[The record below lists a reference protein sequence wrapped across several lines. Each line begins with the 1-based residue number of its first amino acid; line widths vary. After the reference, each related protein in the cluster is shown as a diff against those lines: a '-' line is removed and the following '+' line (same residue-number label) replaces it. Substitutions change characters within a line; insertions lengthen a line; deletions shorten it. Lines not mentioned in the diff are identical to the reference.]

1 MPKLSTSTTQP
12 TPGAAQDA
20 VHVPYIVHIRIV
32 PDLSHGKRMELFRDL
47 EKKALNVEENLVAV
61 GLNIATPIA
70 FTPQF
75 GDFSARL
82 TIIGFDEKSAVA
94 DGDNESPT
102 SDIEIIHSQGAGV
115 LVDEPTDVVV
125 VNRGGSLSEGQDP
138 TATVSA
144 RVQALITTLLSAA
157 DASTP
162 GRAITLFEAKDITHI
177 EYNGVKFGMKKQGL
191 RSFQ

>member
-20 VHVPYIVHIRIV
+20 VHIPYVVHIRIV
-32 PDLSHGKRMELFRDL
+32 PDLAHGKRMELFRDL
-47 EKKALNVEENLVAV
+47 EKKALRVEENLVTA
-61 GLNIATPIA
+61 GLNIATPVA

-75 GDFSARL
+75 GDFTARL
-82 TIIGFDEKSAVA
+82 TIVGFDEKSATD
-94 DGDNESPT
+94 DGDNEAPT
-102 SDIEIIHSQGAGV
+102 SDIEVIHSQGNGV

-125 VNRGGSLSEGQDP
+125 VNRGGSLSAGQDP

-144 RVQALITTLLSAA
+144 RVQALITAILGAA

-162 GRAITLFEAKDITHI
+162 GRSIALFEAKDIVYV